1 MCSGS
6 WTVTAR
12 APRPERGM
20 AFPEH
25 LSRILD
31 THGVRPD
38 TKAALYDLYVSLGD
52 EVLDVFSDLAEGV
65 ASPAMLTPEDTVPIR
80 AWVVEQYLRRNHP
93 HWREGKPTASLWH
106 PRELE
111 GRASGLALPLG
122 VLPPASTGG
131 GETLVHRIE
140 TAARTLLG
148 ETQPLP
154 EGLLL
159 LGRNAHYGGRQE
171 TISFD
176 IVPAKLDD
184 AVAVAL
190 AAGQQHTLPGSVGA
204 TSGTHDGARGVALI
218 WEVQPN
224 VYKPAGERNRS
235 ISRIYRRHRNWHLAT
250 LIAAL
255 EWLRDQQCQVYIL
268 RGERLAVAHE
278 VNPGKPLSE
287 TIVAH
292 HNRTVADVAGTLD
305 RPLVEATDDDGF
317 RLLDSVVMNHALR
330 RHVLQYGAAGSF
342 WRL

>member
-1 MCSGS
+1 M
-6 WTVTAR
+6 
-12 APRPERGM
+12 P
-20 AFPEH
+20 FPEH

-31 THGVRPD
+31 AHGVRPE

-65 ASPAMLTPEDTVPIR
+65 ASPSILTPEDTLPIR
-80 AWVVEQYLRRNHP
+80 ARVVEQYLRRNHP
-93 HWREGKPTASLWH
+93 LWKEGKPTASLWH

-122 VLPPASTGG
+122 RLPPASNGAE
-131 GETLVHRIE
+131 ETLAHRIE
-140 TAARTLLG
+140 TAARSLLG

-154 EGLLL
+154 EGLLM

-176 IVPAKLDD
+176 IIPAELDD

-204 TSGTHDGARGVALI
+204 TSGTHDGAREIALI

-235 ISRIYRRHRNWHLAT
+235 ISRLYRKHRNWHLAT
-250 LIAAL
+250 LIAVL
-255 EWLRDQQCQVYIL
+255 QWLRDQHCQVYIL

-292 HNRTVADVAGTLD
+292 HNRTVTDVARVLG
-305 RPLVEATDDDGF
+305 RPLIEATDDDGF
-317 RLLDSVVMNHALR
+317 RLLDSLVMNHALR
-330 RHVLQYGAAGSF
+330 RHVLQFGTTGAF
-342 WRL
+342 WRV